1 MMPGH
6 EDREDPEKL
15 RELNTSPA
23 AAMMPGHE
31 DREDDPARVNVTP
44 RRPPQ

>member
-6 EDREDPEKL
+6 EDREDEMQVEPYAVG
-15 RELNTSPA
+15 TA

-31 DREDDPARVNVTP
+31 DREDPA
-44 RRPPQ
+44 

>member
-6 EDREDPEKL
+6 EDREDLTLAKGSHDDE
-15 RELNTSPA
+15 A

-31 DREDDPARVNVTP
+31 DREDG
-44 RRPPQ
+44 QMIGFLSG